1 MNIEHTLQLLLYT
14 SLARSKG
21 MKINKV
27 SIYNPLLGK
36 YYYSDVSKWDKEEEL
51 LEYFQNLISTS

>member
-1 MNIEHTLQLLLYT
+1 MIKLPWEI
-14 SLARSKG
+14 SIKG

-51 LEYFQNLISTS
+51 LEYFQNLI